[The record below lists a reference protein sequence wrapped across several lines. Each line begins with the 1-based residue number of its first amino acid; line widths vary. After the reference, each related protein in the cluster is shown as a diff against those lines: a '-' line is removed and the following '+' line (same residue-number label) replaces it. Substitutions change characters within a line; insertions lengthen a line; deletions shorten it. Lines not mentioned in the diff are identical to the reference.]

1 MTQRLLFFIT
11 WYIING
17 CASPEYLPTADDYH
31 VIPFRSVGN
40 RIPVIKA
47 MLNDKIA
54 WFIVDTGA
62 SITLLN
68 ETEAKYFGFSMNNN
82 PRIKKTELSGFSDQL
97 VLAQTSICR
106 MQIGQLKILQ
116 RVYRAV
122 GMNSLFIT
130 IEDNEKLKIGGIIG
144 SDILARYG
152 MNVSYETR
160 TISYRI
166 KKVLN

>member
-1 MTQRLLFFIT
+1 MSQRLLFFIT
-11 WYIING
+11 WYVING
-17 CASPEYLPTADDYH
+17 CSSADYLATPDDYH
-31 VIPFRSVGN
+31 VIHFRSAGN

-47 MLNDKIA
+47 TLNDKIA

-68 ETEAKYFGFSMNNN
+68 ETEAKYFGFSMNGHL
-82 PRIKKTELSGFSDQL
+82 RTKTELSGFSDQL

-116 RVYRAV
+116 RVYRSV
-122 GMNSLFIT
+122 EMNSLFRT
-130 IEDNEKLKIGGIIG
+130 IEDGEKLKIGGIIG

-166 KKVLN
+166 RKGFN